1 MVSALRHAIFRP
13 GWLIAITLPVA
24 FLAILSVGSDWAWPG
39 ILPGNWTMDHWNSLN
54 RGDRGLASG
63 LFLSLVIAMTT
74 SILATAAGFLSS
86 RWIAYHRQ
94 RSTWLL
100 AAYSPY
106 VISPILYA
114 IWLHIF
120 FVRAD
125 LAGTLVGVMIGQFL
139 LAYPY
144 AVIFFQ
150 GFWGHRTFDFEQLGS
165 TLGCRFHQQI
175 LHILIPMAKDMIAIC
190 LFQCF
195 LISWFEFGLTSL
207 IGVGQ
212 IKTLPI
218 LVYTFV
224 QEANLH
230 LAAVASLLLVLPVI
244 LISLAN
250 RNWILKR

>member
-1 MVSALRHAIFRP
+1 MVSSLWHTVFRA
-13 GWLIAITLPVA
+13 GWLIAIALPIA
-24 FLAILSVGSDWAWPG
+24 LLAILSLGADWAWPG
-39 ILPGNWTMDHWNSLN
+39 ALPDGWTEEHWATLN
-54 RGDRGLASG
+54 RGDRGLTSA
-63 LFLSLVIAMTT
+63 LALSLFTAVTT
-74 SILATAAGFLSS
+74 SILATAAGFLSA
-86 RWIAYHRQ
+86 RWIAYHRR

-125 LAGTLVGVMIGQFL
+125 LAGTLPGVMAGQFL
-139 LAYPY
+139 LAFPY

-150 GFWGHRTFDFEQLGS
+150 GFWGPRTFDFEQLGS
-165 TLGCRFHQQI
+165 TLGCRFHQQVRHII
-175 LHILIPMAKDMIAIC
+175 LPMARGMIAIC

-207 IGVGQ
+207 IGVGK

-230 LAAVASLLLVLPVI
+230 LAAVASLLLVVPVI
-244 LISLAN
+244 LISLGN
-250 RNWILKR
+250 RSWILKR